1 MPIWVA
7 ILLGAVQGL
16 AEFLP
21 ISSSGHLVLVQSL
34 VDFGQYG
41 ADHVTFDVVL
51 HLGTLTAVVVA
62 FWGDVKSLVV
72 EFIKMLFDGFKLRKR
87 PYRRMVVMVIVATLP
102 LVIGALLENLLES
115 AFTSTL
121 VVGLG
126 LIFTACVLWTS
137 SKVADKREK
146 EGYGGKDAGN
156 AKFSD
161 ALKVGMMQLLALLP
175 GVSRSGSTICGGQF
189 CGFSRDFA
197 VRFAFIMSI
206 PAVLGSVVF
215 KLDDILEMGMEPGLL
230 VPSLVGFVV
239 SAVSGYLA
247 IILVRVLTKKN
258 SFRYFSVYCAV
269 VGIITVIANL
279 IQ

>member
-1 MPIWVA
+1 MPVWVA

-21 ISSSGHLVLVQSL
+21 ISSSGHLVLVQAL
-34 VDFGQYG
+34 VDFEQYG
-41 ADHVTFDVVL
+41 ADHVTFDVIL

-62 FWGDVKSLVV
+62 FWQDVKSLVV
-72 EFIKMLFDGFKLRKR
+72 EFIKMVFDGFKLRNK
-87 PYRRMVVMVIVATLP
+87 PYRRMVVMVILATLP
-102 LVIGALLENLLES
+102 LVIGALLENIIEN
-115 AFTSTL
+115 AFSSTL

-126 LIFTACVLWTS
+126 LIFTACVLWVS
-137 SKVADKREK
+137 SKVSDKREK
-146 EGYGGKDAGN
+146 EGAGGKDAGN

-161 ALKVGMMQLLALLP
+161 AVKVGFLQLLAVLP

-189 CGFSRDFA
+189 CGFKREFA

-206 PAVLGSVVF
+206 PAVLGSVIF

-230 VPSLVGFVV
+230 VPSIVGFLV
-239 SAVSGYLA
+239 SSVSGYLA

-279 IQ
+279 I

>member
-7 ILLGAVQGL
+7 MLLGAVQGL

-21 ISSSGHLVLVQSL
+21 ISSSGHLVLVQEL
-34 VDFGQYG
+34 VDFHQYG
-41 ADHVTFDVVL
+41 ADHVTFDVIL
-51 HLGTLTAVVVA
+51 HLGTLTAVVIA
-62 FWGDVKSLVV
+62 FWSDVKSLVV
-72 EFIKMLFDGFKLRKR
+72 EFFKMVFDGFKLRNR
-87 PYRRMVVMVIVATLP
+87 PYRRMVVMVILATLP
-102 LVIGALLENLLES
+102 LVIGAVLEGVIES

-137 SKVADKREK
+137 SKVSDQREK
-146 EGYGGKDAGN
+146 AGTGGKDAGN
-156 AKFSD
+156 ATFLD
-161 ALKVGMMQLLALLP
+161 AVKVGFMQLLAVLP
-175 GVSRSGSTICGGQF
+175 GVSRSGSTICAGQF
-189 CGFSRDFA
+189 CGFSREFA

-215 KLDDILEMGMEPGLL
+215 KLDDIIELGMEPGLL
-230 VPSLVGFVV
+230 VPSIVGFIT

-258 SFRYFSVYCAV
+258 SFRCFAVYCAV

-279 IQ
+279 I

>member
-7 ILLGAVQGL
+7 MLLGAVQGL

-21 ISSSGHLVLVQSL
+21 ISSSGHLVLVQEL
-34 VDFGQYG
+34 VDFHQYG
-41 ADHVTFDVVL
+41 ADHVTFDVIL
-51 HLGTLTAVVVA
+51 HLGTLTAVVIA
-62 FWGDVKSLVV
+62 FWSDVKSLVV
-72 EFIKMLFDGFKLRKR
+72 EFFKMVFDGFKLRNR
-87 PYRRMVVMVIVATLP
+87 PYRRMVVMVILATLP
-102 LVIGALLENLLES
+102 LVIGAVLEGVIES

-137 SKVADKREK
+137 SKVSDQREK
-146 EGYGGKDAGN
+146 AGAGGKDAGN
-156 AKFSD
+156 ATFLD
-161 ALKVGMMQLLALLP
+161 AVKVGFMQLLAVLP
-175 GVSRSGSTICGGQF
+175 GVSRSGSTICAGQF
-189 CGFSRDFA
+189 CGFSREFA

-215 KLDDILEMGMEPGLL
+215 KLDDIIELGMEPGLL
-230 VPSLVGFVV
+230 VPSLVGFVT

-258 SFRYFSVYCAV
+258 SFRYFAVYCAV

-279 IQ
+279 I

>member
-1 MPIWVA
+1 MPIWIA

-21 ISSSGHLVLVQSL
+21 ISSSGHLVLVQEL
-34 VDFGQYG
+34 VDFHQYG
-41 ADHVTFDVVL
+41 ADHVTFDVIL
-51 HLGTLTAVVVA
+51 HLGTLTAVVIA

-72 EFIKMLFDGFKLRKR
+72 EFFKMLFDGFKLRNQ
-87 PYRRMVVMVIVATLP
+87 PYRRMVVMVILATLP
-102 LVIGALLENLLES
+102 LVIGAVLEKAIES

-137 SKVADKREK
+137 SKVSDKREK
-146 EGYGGKDAGN
+146 EGTGGKDAGN
-156 AKFSD
+156 ATFLD
-161 ALKVGMMQLLALLP
+161 AVKVGFMQLLAVLP
-175 GVSRSGSTICGGQF
+175 GVSRSGSTICAGQF

-215 KLDDILEMGMEPGLL
+215 KLDDIIELGMEPGLL
-230 VPSLVGFVV
+230 VPSIVGFIT

-258 SFRYFSVYCAV
+258 SFRYFAVYCAV

-279 IQ
+279 I

>member
-21 ISSSGHLVLVQSL
+21 ISSSGHLVLVQAL
-34 VDFGQYG
+34 VDFEQYG
-41 ADHVTFDVVL
+41 ANDVTFDVIL

-62 FWGDVKSLVV
+62 FWQDVKSLVI
-72 EFIKMLFDGFKLRKR
+72 EFIKMVFDGFKLRNK

-102 LVIGALLENLLES
+102 LVIGALLEDVLEQ
-115 AFTSTL
+115 AFSSTL

-126 LIFTACVLWTS
+126 LIFTACVLWMS
-137 SKVADKREK
+137 SRVSDQREK
-146 EGYGGKDAGN
+146 AGTGGKDARN
-156 AKFSD
+156 ASFGD
-161 ALKVGMMQLLALLP
+161 ALKVGLMQLLALLP

-189 CGFSRDFA
+189 CGFKREFA

-215 KLDDILEMGMEPGLL
+215 KLDDIVEMGMDPGLL
-230 VPSLVGFVV
+230 VPSIVGFLV

-279 IQ
+279 I

>member
-1 MPIWVA
+1 MPIWIA

-21 ISSSGHLVLVQSL
+21 ISSSGHLVLVQAL
-34 VDFGQYG
+34 VDFEQYG
-41 ADHVTFDVVL
+41 ADHVTFDVIL
-51 HLGTLTAVVVA
+51 HLGTLTAVVIA
-62 FWGDVKSLVV
+62 FWQDVKSLVV
-72 EFIKMLFDGFKLRKR
+72 EFIKMVFDGFKLRNK
-87 PYRRMVVMVIVATLP
+87 PYRRMVVMVILATLP
-102 LVIGALLENLLES
+102 LVIGALLESVIEN
-115 AFTSTL
+115 AFSSTL

-126 LIFTACVLWTS
+126 LIFTACVLQLS
-137 SKVADKREK
+137 SYVSDKREK
-146 EGYGGKDAGN
+146 EGTGGKDAGN
-156 AKFSD
+156 AGFSD
-161 ALKVGMMQLLALLP
+161 ALKVGLMQLLAVLP

-189 CGFSRDFA
+189 CGFKREFA

-215 KLDDILEMGMEPGLL
+215 KLDDIIELGMEPELL
-230 VPSLVGFVV
+230 LPCIVGFLV

-279 IQ
+279 I

>member
-21 ISSSGHLVLVQSL
+21 ISSSGHLVLVQEL
-34 VDFGQYG
+34 VDFHQYG
-41 ADHVTFDVVL
+41 ADHVTFDVIL
-51 HLGTLTAVVVA
+51 HLGTLVAVFVA
-62 FWGDVKSLVV
+62 FWSDIRQLIV
-72 EFIKMLFDGFKLRKR
+72 ESIKMLIDGFKLRNR
-87 PYRRMVVMVIVATLP
+87 PYRRMVVMVILATLP
-102 LVIGALLENLLES
+102 LVIGALLENLIES

-121 VVGLG
+121 VVGVG
-126 LIFTACVLWTS
+126 LIFTACVLQLS
-137 SKVADKREK
+137 AHVSDKREK
-146 EGYGGKDAGN
+146 EGTGGKDAGN

-161 ALKVGMMQLLALLP
+161 AVKVGFLQLLAVLP

-215 KLDDILEMGMEPGLL
+215 KLDDIVEMGMEPGML
-230 VPSLVGFVV
+230 VPGIVGFLTA
-239 SAVSGYLA
+239 AVSGYLA
-247 IILVRVLTKKN
+247 IILVRLLMKKN

-269 VGIITVIANL
+269 VGIVAVIANL
-279 IQ
+279 I